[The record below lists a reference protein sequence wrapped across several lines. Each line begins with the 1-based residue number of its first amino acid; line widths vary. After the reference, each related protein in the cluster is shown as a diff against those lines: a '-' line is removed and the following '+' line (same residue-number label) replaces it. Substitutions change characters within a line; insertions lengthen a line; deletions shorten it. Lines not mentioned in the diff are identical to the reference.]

1 MRMWLAPVETKTVI
15 GASDDLAAMGDEER
29 VGEELGRQYAARR
42 RGVGERQQVAEVD
55 REERAVAARLVEAE
69 SDRSAHDGP
78 DEARVALELEFG

>member
-1 MRMWLAPVETKTVI
+1 MRMWLAPVATKTVI

-55 REERAVAARLVEAE
+55 REEREERAVAARLVEAE
-69 SDRSAHDGP
+69 SDRSAHDETRRG
-78 DEARVALELEFG
+78 AGGT